1 MWEYIIELFNKRHID
16 YTFIDSIV
24 LVMLVLISL
33 FLLIFILFVICELI
47 EKIDSWKRK
56 RRCKK

>member
-1 MWEYIIELFNKRHID
+1 MWEYIIELFNKKHID
-16 YTFIDSIV
+16 YTFIDGIV
-24 LVMLVLISL
+24 LFMLILISL
-33 FLLIFILFVICELI
+33 FLLIFILYVICELI